1 MLVVGSVAGRRKQ
14 NQKTSLNKSDYFRY
28 FENVYGMCMSL
39 ALVKNDSGVILASC
53 EFSVNKVRVK

>member
-1 MLVVGSVAGRRKQ
+1 MII
-14 NQKTSLNKSDYFRY
+14 SDIY